1 MKTSNTLKSRLLL
14 FLPINLLFRESEF
27 DEEDE
32 DKSLPPDE
40 DVLYQDIE
48 IDVEKVEKIEAFFS
62 SDEEDFGKIPA
73 FLSFPNC

>member
-1 MKTSNTLKSRLLL
+1 M
-14 FLPINLLFRESEF
+14 FFRESEF

-40 DVLYQDIE
+40 SELFQDIE

-62 SDEEDFGKIPA
+62 SDEEDFGRK
-73 FLSFPNC
+73 